1 MPRKTVFHVLRGIF
15 FCVLTVQ
22 EKKHGDKSMD
32 IFLNSEIGSGNAT
45 SAALSEQLA
54 LVKDGEDVRIVVN
67 SPGGDCFEGVAVYN
81 TLREFARG
89 HKGAVTTYIQGM
101 AASAASWIALAASAA
116 DTKNRVIVEDNSVF
130 MIHNCWGAVVGDRR
144 DMVKTAA
151 LSAKIDGLMAEMLA
165 RKSGKSAGEIAA
177 MMDEETWLFGSEI
190 VDAGFADEVIGGGK
204 KEEEKGVKDSFLSE
218 ARKRLSDCR
227 KSMKENAKSEMAGIK
242 AAFAAVADI
251 SQAEKAKALKA
262 EAEKKSAERLRRAR
276 EAFSS
281 SL

>member
-1 MPRKTVFHVLRGIF
+1 
-15 FCVLTVQ
+15 
-22 EKKHGDKSMD
+22 MD

-54 LVKDGEDVRIVVN
+54 CVKDGEDVRIVVN
-67 SPGGDCFEGVAVYN
+67 SPGGDCFEGFAVYN
-81 TLREFARG
+81 TLREFARS
-89 HKGAVTTYIQGM
+89 HKGAITTYIQGM
-101 AASAASWIALAASAA
+101 AASAASWIALAASAV
-116 DTKNRVIVEDNSVF
+116 DTKNRVVVEDNSVF

-144 DMVKTAA
+144 DMVKIAA

-165 RKSGKSAGEIAA
+165 RKSGKSAGEIAS
-177 MMDEETWLFGSEI
+177 MMDEEIWLFGSEI
-190 VDAGFADEVIGGGK
+190 VDAGFADEVVGGGK
-204 KEEEKGVKDSFLSE
+204 KEEGEKKNVKDSFLSE

-227 KSMKENAKSEMAGIK
+227 KSMKENAKSEMTGIK

-262 EAEKKSAERLRRAR
+262 EAEKKSAERLSRAR
-276 EAFSS
+276 AAFSS